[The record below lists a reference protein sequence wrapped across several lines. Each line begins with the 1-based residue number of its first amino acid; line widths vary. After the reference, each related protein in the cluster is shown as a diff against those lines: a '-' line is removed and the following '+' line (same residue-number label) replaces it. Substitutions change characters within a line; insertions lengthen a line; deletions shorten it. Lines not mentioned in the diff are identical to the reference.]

1 MSNIFKRW
9 VMLYLSCNLCY
20 YLKKNNKMEGEIL
33 FVWFLCKY
41 NEVGFGCFFYEGDV
55 CVVFLVMYGRY
66 KDGFLVG

>member
-1 MSNIFKRW
+1 MLLFK
-9 VMLYLSCNLCY
+9 
-20 YLKKNNKMEGEIL
+20 KKNNKVEGENISIIIL

>member
-1 MSNIFKRW
+1 MLLFK
-9 VMLYLSCNLCY
+9 
-20 YLKKNNKMEGEIL
+20 KKIIKWRGKYSIIIL